1 MFGLLRAKRELQ
13 RYIDLHDSD
22 IKVISQ
28 LTTRN
33 HELNAIIEHL
43 QAELDYHKAKLETIK
58 GELSNERHTTS
69 SADGKPSSSRT
80 VTNSKKAK
88 RNL

>member
-1 MFGLLRAKRELQ
+1 MFGLLRAKKDLQ
-13 RYIDLHDSD
+13 KYMDLHDSD

-33 HELNAIIEHL
+33 HELQAIIEHL

-58 GELSNERHTTS
+58 GELQNERHTTS
-69 SADGKPSSSRT
+69 STNGERDSGKAYT
-80 VTNSKKAK
+80 VAKRAK

>member
-1 MFGLLRAKRELQ
+1 MFGLLRAKKDLQ
-13 RYIDLHDSD
+13 KYMDLHDSD

-28 LTTRN
+28 LSTRN
-33 HELNAIIEHL
+33 HELQAIIEHL

-69 SADGKPSSSRT
+69 SANGEPSSSRT
-80 VTNSKKAK
+80 VTGIKKVK
-88 RNL
+88 R

>member
-1 MFGLLRAKRELQ
+1 MFGLLRAKKDLQ
-13 RYIDLHDSD
+13 KYMDLHDSD

-33 HELNAIIEHL
+33 HELQAIIEHL

-58 GELSNERHTTS
+58 GELNYERHLATS
-69 SADGKPSSSRT
+69 TDGESSSSRT
-80 VTNSKKAK
+80 VTCIKKVK
-88 RNL
+88 R